1 MCTSIYARIHETSE
15 KRDQSIWYM
24 YSHTQAAS
32 KHFMI
37 NCSHEVIVVMQLSP
51 IYLDIMCAVHIR
63 FRDITRLVR

>member
-1 MCTSIYARIHETSE
+1 MHV
-15 KRDQSIWYM
+15 YM
-24 YSHTQAAS
+24 KLQRREINLFDILYSHTQAAS

-37 NCSHEVIVVMQLSP
+37 NRSHEVIVVMQLSP